1 MKQDPYQRLRLI
13 SRFAFCLRRLW
24 WWNKIFRLLLRIS
37 LLAELIRLVMMA
49 LCVLVRTRLFEWPLS
64 RVLLQPRPYSA
75 LTALPFSNFYIIHA
89 HSICAWNI
97 KNALWGHI
105 LSFKRACF
113 VCSLISVTQRPYISG
128 DFPRCLLGSL
138 SLAAIISWSL
148 LTALPHFTEIT
159 KHCAPRRSQNCV
171 SRAGVH
177 IKMQNDAKY
186 YNRDYK

>member
-1 MKQDPYQRLRLI
+1 MVEQNIPSSPQVIAACRANQAGNDG
-13 SRFAFCLRRLW
+13 S
-24 WWNKIFRLLLRIS
+24 
-37 LLAELIRLVMMA
+37 V
-49 LCVLVRTRLFEWPLS
+49 CVGAHTRLFEWPLS

-128 DFPRCLLGSL
+128 DFPRCLLGSS

-159 KHCAPRRSQNCV
+159 KALCTTKVAELRKPSRSPHQN
-171 SRAGVH
+171 
-177 IKMQNDAKY
+177 AKWC
-186 YNRDYK
+186 KIL